1 MNHGLDIDFEE
12 KSLPYTPPLQ
22 MGWLGPKIAE
32 FIALQHETRLLW
44 VPIWFGLGIALHLAL
59 PWTGARLAFSLSF
72 IALIGLLAVAG
83 RRAALPILLPL
94 LLILAGGL
102 RLEHRIVQVR
112 APVLDRPMTVNL
124 SAEVISA
131 QLRATGH
138 HQLIVRPLSA
148 NRTLPALK
156 KLRLTLLKGRA
167 APNPGDVIDVRV
179 RLSPPPG
186 PSLPGGYDR
195 ARRDWFDQV
204 GAQGRILGEVTILKR
219 ANQSPDVFAAA
230 RQKLSQQMQ
239 RTMPGDAGA
248 VAAAMIT
255 GDNAPLSQSAT
266 RDLQVTSL
274 YHLLSVS
281 GFHLAIITGMA
292 FIVFR
297 HGLAL
302 IPRFALDLPL
312 KQIAAVAAII
322 MAIFYTLYTGA
333 AWPTIRSCIGTI
345 LVMVAILLGRQA
357 ISLRLVA
364 FAAIVILLWRPE
376 ALADISFQFS
386 FAAISGLV
394 AAHQSPLGQYLARGR
409 EDDSIPFWLLRRLGL
424 MALISLAAETAI
436 LPIALLHFHQMGIFG
451 IAANAVVAPLVTYA
465 IMPLGLLMAALA
477 PFGLDGYLAA
487 PLAGACATMLGL
499 ANHIALWPSA
509 RLLLPE
515 LGVLA
520 FSLAMIAAIILLLIR
535 GPWRWSGLGFAM
547 CAVIAALLH
556 HPVDLH
562 INIDARQVMLRTDSG
577 SVVVSDEHGGA
588 TLRNRWRE
596 THGFAPE
603 WVWADGGLGFGL
615 VQSAPRCGGNGCSA
629 IIKRGAKIWHISVF
643 GRTAAP
649 TTCPALADVIV
660 DGRDSRKQ
668 DCTARLYI
676 DRRWMTAQG
685 VAALRF
691 TETEIDI
698 ETDRAL
704 RGDRPWARGP
714 WGDGFDQLAGF
725 D

>member
-1 MNHGLDIDFEE
+1 MYQELDIDFET
-12 KSLPYTPPLQ
+12 KSLPHTPTERQ
-22 MGWLGPKIAE
+22 GWLAPKLAE
-32 FIALQHETRLLW
+32 FIALQQETRLLW

-59 PWTGARLAFSLSF
+59 PWTGTRLVFSLCV
-72 IALIGLLAVAG
+72 IALVGLLAVAG
-83 RRAALPILLPL
+83 RRAALPLILPL

-102 RLEHRIVQVR
+102 RLEHRIQQVR
-112 APVLDRPMTVNL
+112 APVLDRPITAQL
-124 SAEVISA
+124 SAEVMSV
-131 QLRATGH
+131 QLRASGH
-138 HQLIVRPLSA
+138 HQLIVRPISA
-148 NRTLPALK
+148 SRAIPALK
-156 KLRLTLLKGRA
+156 KLRLTLLKGRV
-167 APNPGDVIDVRV
+167 APKAGDMIEVRA
-179 RLSPPPG
+179 RLTPPPG

-204 GAQGRILGEVTILKR
+204 GAQGRILGE
-219 ANQSPDVFAAA
+219 ANIITRTKDSPDVFAAA

-239 RTMPGDAGA
+239 RAMPGDAGA

-255 GDNAPLSQSAT
+255 GDNAPISQTAT

-281 GFHLAIITGMA
+281 GFHLAIVTGIA

-312 KQIAAVAAII
+312 KQIAAIAAII
-322 MAIFYTLYTGA
+322 LAIVYTFYTGA
-333 AWPTIRSCIGTI
+333 AWPTIRSCIGTVV
-345 LVMVAILLGRQA
+345 VMLAILLGRQPF
-357 ISLRLVA
+357 SLRLVA
-364 FAAIVILLWRPE
+364 FAAILILLWRPE
-376 ALADISFQFS
+376 ALADIGVQFS
-386 FAAISGLV
+386 FAAISGLI

-409 EDDSIPFWLLRRLGL
+409 EDDSIPLWLLRRLGL
-424 MALISLAAETAI
+424 MALISFAAEIAV

-465 IMPLGLLMAALA
+465 IMPLGLFSAALA
-477 PFGLDGYLAA
+477 PFGLDGYVAT
-487 PLAGACATMLGL
+487 PLAGACNLMLNL
-499 ANHIALWPSA
+499 AHHIAQWPSA

-515 LGVLA
+515 LGTLA
-520 FSLAMIAAIILLLIR
+520 FTLAMIAAIIVLLIR
-535 GPWRWSGLGFAM
+535 GQWRWSGLGLALG
-547 CAVIAALLH
+547 AVLAALLH

-562 INIDARQVMLRTDSG
+562 INADARQVMLRTDAG
-577 SVVVSDEHGGA
+577 AVVVSDERGGA

-603 WVWADGGLGFGL
+603 WIWADGGLGYGL
-615 VQSAPRCGGNGCSA
+615 TQSAPRCGGDGCSA
-629 IIKRGAKIWHISVF
+629 IINRGSKNWRISVF

-649 TTCPALADVIV
+649 TSCPAMADVIV
-660 DGRDSRKQ
+660 DGRDSRTQ
-668 DCTARLYI
+668 NCTARLYI
-676 DRRWMTAQG
+676 DRRWMAAQG

-691 TETEIDI
+691 TPSTIEI
-698 ETDRAL
+698 ETDRAR

-714 WGDGFDQLAGF
+714 WGDGFDQLASL